1 MDVIARRALKR
12 PNVEAQGA
20 GCNPRQLGS
29 CVARGAKW
37 SDDDHDARL
46 GSGESVTE
54 LSVTG
59 RYRGGGDEASMEP
72 FAIPPLVN
80 FAHFR
85 KVNNSER
92 APSDYLA
99 LKSVVI

>member
-1 MDVIARRALKR
+1 MDVFARRAFER
-12 PNVEAQGA
+12 PVVEAHRA
-20 GCNPRQLGS
+20 GCNPRQQGS
-29 CVARGAKW
+29 CLARGAKW
-37 SDDDHDARL
+37 SQDDHDAIAF
-46 GSGESVTE
+46 GSGGSVTE

-59 RYRGGGDEASMEP
+59 RYRGGGDGPSMEP

-99 LKSVVI
+99 LKS